1 MRWGCITIL
10 HSGDATQFHSWEKA
24 CGALIGPHDAA
35 GIMGAIM
42 ALRSLRERI
51 YQTLAYEFFGLVLIA
66 PILSVTI
73 GLSGGESL
81 LLLVWVALACMVWSP
96 IHNTVFD
103 VAEWSFAHRI
113 ASDRPQ
119 GWRMV
124 HAVSHEA
131 TSVVV
136 TTPLIM
142 MISGMGFLDALA
154 LDLGLTV
161 AYTAYAYMFHMIY
174 DLLRPVVLDKQIGAA
189 GIGSA
194 TALKA

>member
-1 MRWGCITIL
+1 MMQRET
-10 HSGDATQFHSWEKA
+10 
-24 CGALIGPHDAA
+24 
-35 GIMGAIM
+35 MGAIM
-42 ALRSLRERI
+42 KLRSWRERV

-66 PILSVTI
+66 PLVSAML
-73 GLSGGESL
+73 GLTGGESVW
-81 LLLVWVALACMVWSP
+81 LLVWVALGCMVWSP

-103 VAEWSFAHRI
+103 WAEWRLARRM

-124 HAVSHEA
+124 HAISHEA

-142 MISGMGFLDALA
+142 LISGLSLLDALA

-161 AYTAYAYMFHMIY
+161 AYTAYAYLFHMGY
-174 DLLRPVVLDKQIGAA
+174 DWLRPVEGDS
-189 GIGSA
+189 GSVA
-194 TALKA
+194 RTVPGLM

>member
-1 MRWGCITIL
+1 M
-10 HSGDATQFHSWEKA
+10 
-24 CGALIGPHDAA
+24 
-35 GIMGAIM
+35 AI
-42 ALRSLRERI
+42 RSLRERI

-66 PILSVTI
+66 PLLSATI
-73 GLSGGESL
+73 GLTGSESI

-96 IHNTVFD
+96 VHNTAFD
-103 VAEWSFAHRI
+103 LVEWSFVHRV
-113 ASDRPQ
+113 ASDRSQ

-142 MISGMGFLDALA
+142 WISGMELLDALA

-161 AYTAYAYMFHMIY
+161 AYTAYAYMFHMVY
-174 DLLRPVVLDKQIGAA
+174 DLIRPVGVEKELAA
-189 GIGSA
+189 DGLGLLFSRE
-194 TALKA
+194 LR